1 MLLTVAEARKDAQNY
16 TPGSDAFAWIEATL
30 QSALVSKQWMYL
42 WLHGFSGPNPLHL
55 ACPLQALG
63 YTCEF

>member
-1 MLLTVAEARKDAQNY
+1 MPKITLPVAMLLL
-16 TPGSDAFAWIEATL
+16 EATL

-42 WLHGFSGPNPLHL
+42 WLHDFSGPNPLHL

-63 YTCEF
+63 DTCEF